1 MIDLTGI
8 NFSAVI
14 VAAIVYYII
23 GFLWY
28 TKLFAEIW
36 RSETGSPPD
45 PKPGPVALIGQL
57 GSTLL
62 YALGIAIVM
71 KLSGLPDAG
80 GGVFAGVFVAI
91 CFAVPINSGNLFF
104 TGKRK
109 LFLLDVSER
118 LIGSIVVGMILGLWR

>member
-14 VAAIVYYII
+14 IGTIVYYII

-28 TKLFAEIW
+28 TKLFGELW
-36 RSETGSPPD
+36 RSETGSPAD
-45 PKPGPVALIGQL
+45 PRPGPVALIGQL
-57 GSTLL
+57 GSTFL
-62 YALGIAIVM
+62 YTLGIAIVM

-80 GGVFAGVFVAI
+80 GGVFACAFVAV

-118 LIGSIVVGMILGLWR
+118 LIGSIVVGLILGL